1 MLTLANIAGW
11 IVAHWRYVA
20 VFLGLCLLALLLIYA
35 RGCYV
40 DYKQGQ
46 VTDDL
51 NNANRVIANGQDK
64 TAVLET
70 ERDTRRNE
78 VLNAE
83 TNVNQA
89 INAVSDSRNADSNQ
103 FNGNF
108 STVKQRFC
116 RDYPDD
122 SLCR

>member
-1 MLTLANIAGW
+1 MLILANITGW
-11 IVAHWRYVA
+11 IVSHWRYVA
-20 VFLGLCLLALLLIYA
+20 AFLGLCLLALLLIYA

-64 TAVLET
+64 TTILET

-78 VLNAE
+78 VINAE

-89 INAVSDSRNADSNQ
+89 INAVGDSRNTDSSK

-108 STVKQRFC
+108 STVRQRFC
-116 RDYPDD
+116 LDYPND